1 MPSHKCCQLASTVL
15 LALSASALVVHAQN
29 EQQMESMLDQVDNTF
44 SQPQNNNA
52 GSNAGTRLQSGTS
65 LNNGMPQGNGMMP
78 QGNGMMPQGN
88 GMAPQG
94 GPLAAFRALFGNQAK
109 AAPKPPPKPKNLLQI
124 LFDDGGS
131 GTSDPSKLGNAR
143 ENLQTARDRAQQA
156 EGDASRASSG
166 SDKDARRSA
175 AESARYAASAAR
187 EAADR
192 ATAAAA
198 GGSSEANDAAQQARD
213 AADRAQGAADR
224 ATANAEGGG
233 W

>member
-1 MPSHKCCQLASTVL
+1 M

-44 SQPQNNNA
+44 SQPQNNNG
-52 GSNAGTRLQSGTS
+52 GSNEGTRLQSGTS
-65 LNNGMPQGNGMMP
+65 LNNGMA
-78 QGNGMMPQGN
+78 PQGN

-109 AAPKPPPKPKNLLQI
+109 TAPKPPPKPKNLLQI

-213 AADRAQGAADR
+213 AADRAQAAADR